1 MLHLSICIFYT
12 GWVSC
17 GWGGLG
23 CDSVESIDLQPGTSM
38 QTVIED
44 RSAGPFFAEPDRF
57 EWCRCPADGMCNEYS
72 LHR

>member
-1 MLHLSICIFYT
+1 MCV
-12 GWVSC
+12 G
-17 GWGGLG
+17 GGLG
-23 CDSVESIDLQPGTSM
+23 CHSVESIDLQPGTSM

-44 RSAGPFFAEPDRF
+44 RSAAPFFAEPDRF